1 MYVQTTQVMCIN
13 QNPWQVNMYYIQL
26 TLMPVFFIMVLTK
39 NSYKLMKQA
48 WRWSVSET
56 MEAYRSHRRVY
67 NKD

>member
-1 MYVQTTQVMCIN
+1 MN
-13 QNPWQVNMYYIQL
+13 NFLYYIQL
-26 TLMPVFFIMVLTK
+26 TLMPLLFIVVFTK

-48 WRWSVSET
+48 LRWSISET